1 VGATNT
7 DLGTVAVGAT
17 GKGTVTITASRTV
30 TVSTVT
36 AGAPFALGTLTLP
49 RTLAKGGSMTVPVT
63 FSPTAAGQADGTLT
77 VKTSDGETDLIGV
90 HGVGTK
96 DGLGASPST
105 LEFTNV
111 PTGAGSRQT
120 VNIINT
126 GTTAVKITG
135 VTLPAN
141 AALKVDPS
149 TVPVVGQTVQ
159 PLASLPVS
167 VTFSP
172 TTATPVTDK
181 LVVKGDR
188 GSVTVAVNATAV
200 SGAAHLQLPP
210 SLDFGDVPVGM
221 SATRDFTIKNSGNI
235 AMTVTKAKAPQGV
248 FSTTTP
254 ISEGL
259 VIPAGE
265 SAFQSVTFTPTA
277 LGQAG
282 TLDTFYLITADD
294 GQGALKVMLTG
305 KGVDDPIA
313 VKAQETGAGQLGS
326 VIGVALTGQYAV
338 GGGKCQDYTKG
349 VICWSAATGAHE
361 VHGAIYTRYK
371 AANGAGGM
379 LGFPTSDEKRSPD
392 GVGRYNHFNGSGGA
406 SIYWT
411 AANGAHEVHGLIRAK
426 WAALG
431 WEAGPLGYPVTDET
445 RTPDGVGRYNNF
457 SGSGGA
463 SIYWTAATGAHEIHG
478 AIRAKWASMGM
489 ETGLGYPANDETRTL
504 DGVGRHNQFSRGGN
518 MSSIF
523 WSPATGAHAVF
534 GAIRAKWAELGW
546 ERSKLG
552 YPTTDEKGTSDG
564 VGRYNHFSGSGGG
577 SIFWTPATGA
587 HEVRG
592 LVRAKWAAL
601 GWETGKLGY
610 PVSDEMGTLDGVG
623 RYNQFAGSNGS
634 SIFWSPGTGA
644 HEVRG
649 AIRARWAAL
658 GWERSSLGYPVSD
671 EYSVPEGR
679 ASDFRNGRLV
689 WNSKTGAV
697 SG

>member
-1 VGATNT
+1 
-7 DLGTVAVGAT
+7 
-17 GKGTVTITASRTV
+17 
-30 TVSTVT
+30 
-36 AGAPFALGTLTLP
+36 
-49 RTLAKGGSMTVPVT
+49 
-63 FSPTAAGQADGTLT
+63 
-77 VKTSDGETDLIGV
+77 
-90 HGVGTK
+90 
-96 DGLGASPST
+96 
-105 LEFTNV
+105 
-111 PTGAGSRQT
+111 
-120 VNIINT
+120 
-126 GTTAVKITG
+126 
-135 VTLPAN
+135 
-141 AALKVDPS
+141 
-149 TVPVVGQTVQ
+149 
-159 PLASLPVS
+159 
-167 VTFSP
+167 
-172 TTATPVTDK
+172 
-181 LVVKGDR
+181 
-188 GSVTVAVNATAV
+188 
-200 SGAAHLQLPP
+200 
-210 SLDFGDVPVGM
+210 
-221 SATRDFTIKNSGNI
+221 
-235 AMTVTKAKAPQGV
+235 
-248 FSTTTP
+248 
-254 ISEGL
+254 
-259 VIPAGE
+259 
-265 SAFQSVTFTPTA
+265 
-277 LGQAG
+277 
-282 TLDTFYLITADD
+282 
-294 GQGALKVMLTG
+294 
-305 KGVDDPIA
+305 VDDPIS
-313 VKAQETGAGQLGS
+313 VKAQQTGAGQLGS
-326 VIGVALTGQYAV
+326 TIGVALTGQYAV
-338 GGGKCQDYTKG
+338 AGGKCQDYTKG

-361 VHGAIYTRYK
+361 VHGSIYARYK
-371 AANGAGGM
+371 ASGSAGGP

-392 GVGRYNHFNGSGGA
+392 GVGRYNHFSGSGGA

-426 WAALG
+426 WASLG

-445 RTPDGVGRYNNF
+445 RTPDGVGLYNNF

-634 SIFWSPGTGA
+634 SIFWSPATGA